1 MATVKVRVLRD
12 FYDLVRHKDR
22 RKGEVFEAT
31 EERAAYIDDRLPGF
45 VAIETADGKDAPKN
59 DDAIGV
65 ADLKKMT
72 MTQLAELAKQRGI
85 ELKGRPKKA
94 ELIELLTKE

>member
-1 MATVKVRVLRD
+1 MTVKVRVLKD
-12 FYDLVRHKDR
+12 FYDLVEHKDR
-22 RKGEVFEAT
+22 RKDDVFDAT
-31 EERAAYIDDRLPGF
+31 DERAAYIDDKLPGY
-45 VAIETADGKDAPKN
+45 VSIESGEGKDAPEDKGAG
-59 DDAIGV
+59 DE

-72 MTQLAELAKQRGI
+72 AAQLAELAKQRGI